1 MDILDER
8 VESLERLFFGT
19 SDSSEFSERLVALN
33 NRMDEIYTTK
43 LFPDLKKA
51 EDCIDLENK
60 LYSKQS
66 AILEV
71 GNKMNLLL
79 AKQQEFLNNI
89 KLLENIKSLSNVI
102 DKEFDTGDDNNN
114 NNNRN
119 SNNNNKEI
127 KKRLENVALKLRNL
141 QSINNKQTNEINL
154 LLSHYETMVS
164 ALSNKTAEWD
174 DRLRAL

>member
-8 VESLERLFFGT
+8 VESLERLFFGS

-33 NRMDEIYTTK
+33 NRVDEIYKTK

-60 LYSKQS
+60 LYNRQS
-66 AILEV
+66 IILEV

-89 KLLENIKSLSNVI
+89 KLLENIKSLGNVI
-102 DKEFDTGDDNNN
+102 DKEFDTGND
-114 NNNRN
+114 N
-119 SNNNNKEI
+119 SNKNKEI
-127 KKRLENVALKLRNL
+127 KKRLENIALKLRNL